1 MVDAGGMSIDDAAV
15 LPQIGTGGIRARRGS
30 TPSSTGQ
37 VTREAKAAGRAPQLA
52 VLTGWGGGM
61 RTATQPAGAVVTG
74 VGLSPAG
81 WAVMRAGLADPRVVA
96 RYRAKVAYGARDQ
109 CWHFTG
115 AIHPH
120 GHGRFFVGQY
130 TDTGGVRRDVVVIA
144 HRFGWALAYGAGWL
158 EQVPVLAHDC
168 DEAGC
173 QNPAHLSPA
182 TMASNHHDWDT
193 RRWQLGSPLRDVR
206 GAAGRARAIRAAI
219 LGGHDVAAARSAG
232 ISPLDRDQ
240 LPLW

>member
-1 MVDAGGMSIDDAAV
+1 MLRGMSINDV
-15 LPQIGTGGIRARRGS
+15 ARDGMD
-30 TPSSTGQ
+30 TPSAWP
-37 VTREAKAAGRAPQLA
+37 V
-52 VLTGWGGGM
+52 
-61 RTATQPAGAVVTG
+61 
-74 VGLSPAG
+74 VGLSLPARDVVRA
-81 WAVMRAGLADPRVVA
+81 AVGDPQVVA
-96 RYRAKVAYGARDQ
+96 RYRAKIAYASPGE
-109 CWHFTG
+109 CWPFTG

-130 TDTGGVRRDVVVIA
+130 TDTHGTRRDVVVIA
-144 HRFGWALAYGAGWL
+144 HRFGWAITHGADSL
-158 EQVPVLAHDC
+158 DQVAALAHDC

-173 QNPAHLSPA
+173 QNPAHLAPA

-219 LGGHDVAAARSAG
+219 LTGQDVAAARAAG
-232 ISPLDRDQ
+232 ISSLDRDQ